1 MIYNTNVMWEIYES
15 KQLLKSVQKLPDE
28 VLKRYEKWKDVVRVS
43 GPQGL
48 KQIKGF
54 HDESLQGKWQGY
66 RSSRL
71 GIQYRVLYCI
81 KKTEIFVEVV
91 DITSHDYRRK

>member
-1 MIYNTNVMWEIYES
+1 MWEIYEHRRVPGH
-15 KQLLKSVQKLPDE
+15 LKRLPVE
-28 VLKRYEKWKDVVRVS
+28 ILRRYEKWKDVVQIS

-54 HDESLQGKWQGY
+54 RDEALRGQWKGH

-71 GIQYRVLYCI
+71 NQQYRVIYQ
-81 KKTEIFVEVV
+81 VESDRVRV
-91 DITSHDYRRK
+91 MVIDVTAHDYRRN